1 MNRHCTQHVS
11 EFISEKFI
19 ASGKTVEQITDEV
32 GFEKSNVFSMILEG
46 RIKVPIPR
54 IESLA
59 QSLAIDAYALLDLC
73 MGEYLPEAWD
83 AIQRISGTLLLTRN
97 ERDLVEK
104 FRQVTEG
111 GDAQALVIDRSAFIA
126 IVAA

>member
-1 MNRHCTQHVS
+1 MDRQCTQRVS
-11 EFISEKFI
+11 AFISEKFI
-19 ASGKTVEQITDEV
+19 ASGKSVEQITDEV
-32 GFEKSNVFSMILEG
+32 GFENPNVFSMILEG

-59 QSLAIDAYALLDLC
+59 QALAIDAYALLDLC

-83 AIQRISGTLLLTRN
+83 AIQRISNALLLTRN

>member
-1 MNRHCTQHVS
+1 MHRDCTKHVS

-19 ASGKTVEQITDEV
+19 TSGKTIEQITDEV
-32 GFEKSNVFSMILEG
+32 GFEKPNVFSMILEG

-59 QSLAIDAYALLDLC
+59 QALAIDACALLDLC
-73 MGEYLPEAWD
+73 MGEYHPEAWD
-83 AIQRISGTLLLTRN
+83 AIQRISSTQLLTRN
-97 ERDLVEK
+97 ERDLIEK

>member
-1 MNRHCTQHVS
+1 MDRQCTQRVS

-32 GFEKSNVFSMILEG
+32 GFEKPNVFSMILEG

-59 QSLAIDAYALLDLC
+59 QALAIDAYALLDLC

-83 AIQRISGTLLLTRN
+83 AIQSIAGTLLLTRN

-126 IVAA
+126 IVVA

>member
-1 MNRHCTQHVS
+1 MHRDCTKHVS
-11 EFISEKFI
+11 QFISEKFI
-19 ASGKTVEQITDEV
+19 ASGKTIEQITDEV
-32 GFEKSNVFSMILEG
+32 GFEKPNVFSMILEG
-46 RIKVPIPR
+46 RIKVPISR
-54 IESLA
+54 IESIA
-59 QSLAIDAYALLDLC
+59 QALAIDAYALLDLC

-83 AIQRISGTLLLTRN
+83 AIQSIAGTLLLTRN

>member
-1 MNRHCTQHVS
+1 MDRNCTHRVS
-11 EFISEKFI
+11 EFIYEKFI

-32 GFEKSNVFSMILEG
+32 GFEKPNVFSMMLEG
-46 RIKVPIPR
+46 RVKVPIPR

-59 QSLAIDAYALLDLC
+59 QALAIDAYALLDLC

-83 AIQRISGTLLLTRN
+83 AIQRISSTLLLTRN